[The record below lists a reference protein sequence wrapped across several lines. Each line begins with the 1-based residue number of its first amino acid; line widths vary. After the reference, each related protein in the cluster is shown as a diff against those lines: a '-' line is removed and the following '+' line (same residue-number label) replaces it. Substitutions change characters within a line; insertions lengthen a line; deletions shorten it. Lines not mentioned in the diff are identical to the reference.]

1 MPRKKLVYTHEFP
14 YHVYARSNNRE
25 WFYLPPHET
34 WNIFVSEL
42 NRTFTEHKMSL
53 HAFVLMS
60 NHYHMLVTAD
70 PSYSLGEAMCE
81 LQKSVSRRINKVA
94 ERSNHVFGGPY
105 KAALIKHGK
114 DFSDVL
120 KYIYRNPVKA
130 GMVDLVEKHPYS
142 TISNSRM
149 IITPP
154 SPEIM
159 KEIPCDILTWL
170 NSPSDQ
176 EKEEKIKKALR
187 RTEFKIPLRQY

>member
-1 MPRKKLVYTHEFP
+1 MPRKKLIYTHEFP

-25 WFYLPPHET
+25 WFYLPINET
-34 WNIFVSEL
+34 WDIFVSEL
-42 NRTFTEHKMSL
+42 NRTFTEYKMSL

-105 KAALIKHGK
+105 KAALIKNSK

-142 TISNSRM
+142 TISNNRM

-154 SPEIM
+154 SQDIIN
-159 KEIPCDILTWL
+159 EIPSNMLAWL
-170 NSPSDQ
+170 NSSSDQ